1 MVSVEVVDHGKA
13 VLLVVQGRIDSM
25 TAGQFGMS
33 VTQVIEAGHYRI
45 ALDLSHVDYMSSAG
59 LRELVSAVK
68 KLRKAAGD
76 LRIAKPSPRVREVME
91 MAGLD
96 TIFLIF
102 DTPGDAVE
110 SF

>member
-1 MVSVEVVDHGKA
+1 MVSVEVVDQGKA

-25 TAGQFGMS
+25 TASQFGAS
-33 VTQVIEAGHYRI
+33 VAREIEAGHHRI
-45 ALDLSHVDYMSSAG
+45 ALDLSLVDYMSSAG

-76 LRIAKPSPRVREVME
+76 LRIARPSPRVREVME

-102 DTPGDAVE
+102 DTPGEAVE